1 MKTLTGL
8 LFLVLVSSC
17 GVYKT
22 KPVSYKEPIVYEQH
36 TTRSFPVNSDIEDPK
51 LSEFEIAVMNSW
63 DDFTE
68 EEKNFFR
75 KAVVSREKVD
85 SLLIKKN

>member
-8 LFLVLVSSC
+8 LFVVLVSSC

>member
-8 LFLVLVSSC
+8 LFVVLISSC
-17 GVYKT
+17 GIYKT
-22 KPVSYKEPIVYEQH
+22 KTIIAKESIVYEQH
-36 TTRSFPVNSDIEDPK
+36 TTRSFPVNSDIGKSK

-75 KAVVSREKVD
+75 KAVVSIEKVD
-85 SLLIKKN
+85 SLLTKKN